1 MLPESEVGVTG
12 KLDRVADT
20 SVAQR
25 LRVALDLYQFGEEM
39 QRSRL
44 RRERPDATEE
54 ELKASVRA
62 WRCSRPGA
70 PQGDAAGRSA
80 RRFT

>member
-1 MLPESEVGVTG
+1 MRVRHSS
-12 KLDRVADT
+12 KLDRVAD
-20 SVAQR
+20 SGVAQR
-25 LRVALDLYQFGEEM
+25 LRVALDLYQFGEQM

-54 ELKASVRA
+54 ELEARVRA

-70 PQGDAAGRSA
+70 PQGDAAGRPA